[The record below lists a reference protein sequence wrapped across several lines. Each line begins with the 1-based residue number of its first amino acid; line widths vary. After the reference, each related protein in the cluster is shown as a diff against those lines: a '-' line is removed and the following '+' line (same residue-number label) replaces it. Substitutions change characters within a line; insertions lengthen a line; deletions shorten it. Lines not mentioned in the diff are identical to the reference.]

1 MMMIFSTL
9 SYILLRK
16 LLEKI
21 MKTRSR
27 IINKLLLFCIVV
39 LIQFLLEF
47 VVLQSLFISIMS
59 INCISWKKMTIF
71 SSIFLICSK
80 MICKKV
86 MFSMFQLLLF
96 LREDTKKNQIY
107 IETFIIFKSL
117 TSFFL
122 YFIFNLFE
130 KVLP

>member
-1 MMMIFSTL
+1 
-9 SYILLRK
+9 
-16 LLEKI
+16 
-21 MKTRSR
+21 
-27 IINKLLLFCIVV
+27 
-39 LIQFLLEF
+39 
-47 VVLQSLFISIMS
+47 
-59 INCISWKKMTIF
+59 
-71 SSIFLICSK
+71 
-80 MICKKV
+80 
-86 MFSMFQLLLF
+86 MFQLLLF